1 MTDNREQ
8 VLKRRDLEKALKAMG
23 WEFKRHGGKHDVWTN
38 GEIEE
43 MIPRHTEIAERLAQ
57 KILRNAKRGA
67 RK

>member
-1 MTDNREQ
+1 MKT
-8 VLKRRDLEKALKAMG
+8 MG

-43 MIPRHTEIAERLAQ
+43 MIPRHAEIAERLAQ